1 MFRAPTQA
9 TSHAEFVTVMAFMM
23 ALAAMSTD
31 IMLPAL
37 GHIHQDL
44 PTSHPNDRQMII
56 VILFFGMACGQ
67 MLWGPLSDSFGR
79 RVAIHSGS
87 AVFMAGC
94 LISILSQ
101 NMEVML
107 LGRFCQGLGAA
118 SARVVTMAMIRD
130 RFSGEQMARVLS
142 VIMSVF
148 ILIPML
154 APAIGQ
160 AILWTSTWRMIFVAI
175 LIYGLVMQVWFFLR
189 QPETLGMDKRSP
201 FTFRTVSGAFLA
213 VSRHHAT
220 SLYTL
225 CAVFV
230 FGFFVGYL
238 SFSQQLFQEF
248 YATGDQFALYFAILA
263 LSIGIAMFA
272 NSLLI
277 SRYGMHRLSLAGLIA
292 LMVIAVIF
300 LILTILHGGKPPFE
314 IALGFLFAYFL
325 PIGML
330 FINMNTLAIEPH
342 GRIAG
347 MASTV
352 INTLITLGSLVI
364 GIAIAQAFKTTLY
377 PLAAG
382 ALACSILSLGA
393 YCLAVRQSRKLSAQT
408 G

>member
-1 MFRAPTQA
+1 
-9 TSHAEFVTVMAFMM
+9 MAFMM
-23 ALAAMSTD
+23 ALVAMSTD

-37 GHIHQDL
+37 GHINRDL
-44 PTSHPNDRQMII
+44 LTSQPNDRQLVI
-56 VILFFGMACGQ
+56 VMLFLGMACGQ
-67 MLWGPLSDSFGR
+67 ILWGPLSDSFGR
-79 RVAIHSGS
+79 RPAIHSGS
-87 AVFMAGC
+87 VVFMAGC

-101 NMEVML
+101 SMEVML
-107 LGRFCQGLGAA
+107 FGRFCQGLGAA

-160 AILWTSTWRMIFVAI
+160 AILWASTWRMIFVAI
-175 LIYGLVMQVWFFLR
+175 LIYGLAIQVWFFLR
-189 QPETLGMDKRSP
+189 QPETLDIDKRPP
-201 FTFRTVSGAFLA
+201 FTFRTVRDACMA
-213 VSRHHAT
+213 VCRHRAT
-220 SLYTL
+220 GFYTL
-225 CAVFV
+225 SATFV

-248 YATGDQFALYFAILA
+248 YTTGDRFALYFAVLA

-272 NSLLI
+272 NSLLV
-277 SRYGMHRLSLAGLIA
+277 SRYGMHRLSLAGLVA
-292 LMVIAVIF
+292 LTVVAAIF

-314 IALGFLFAYFL
+314 ITFGLLFVYFL
-325 PIGML
+325 PTGVL

-364 GIAIAQAFKTTLY
+364 GVAIAQAFSTSLY
-377 PLAAG
+377 PFATG
-382 ALACSILSLGA
+382 ALTCSILSLGA
-393 YCLAVRQSRKLSAQT
+393 YCLASRQFRKISAQLD
-408 G
+408 